1 MNLPRRDPADS
12 LWRADRRALTV
23 GLVLTITLVAFEA
36 LAVSTVMPIAARE
49 LGGLELYGWVFS
61 AFMLGSLIG
70 IVVVGGLIDRRGLA
84 LPFAVGLSL
93 FAIGLLIGGLAP
105 SMQVLVVSR
114 FIQGLGA
121 GTIQPI
127 AYVAIARTLPE
138 SLRPRMF
145 ATLSTAW
152 VVPGLVGPAIAG
164 TIGEAVGWRY
174 VFLGL
179 LPLIA
184 LAGALTLG
192 ALRAVVA
199 APPRTSVPDR
209 RLPLALI
216 VALGAGLVTVGLTI
230 GQPVPTVVLTGIG
243 LVVGVYALRRLTPP
257 GTLVAR
263 PVLPAAV
270 LLRGILTFAFF
281 SVDAFVALTLV
292 EWRGVSATEAGLAL
306 SAATITWTAGAWTQ
320 ARGASRWPTHRFVA
334 AGFAVT
340 TIGLASFLLVL
351 RQDVNW
357 LIAVPTFAIT
367 GFGMGLAYS
376 PLALIVLR
384 EAPANGQG
392 AATSALSLSDSLGTA
407 LGTGVTGAL
416 VAFSIRST
424 GEPAVGLQV
433 AFALAVAVGFGG
445 LLLTRRLR
453 ARAAAVPVTAGG
465 EVSQGAEVAGAS
477 ATRRRPRRRPRPRP
491 RRLRHRC
498 HAPDARPATPA
509 MSKPGMPAV
518 DFGRPR
524 HPRRRRPTMEVPISC
539 LPRNSA
545 RRSARSPTSR
555 SPASSSTTSPRC

>member
-1 MNLPRRDPADS
+1 MNRPRRDPADS
-12 LWRADRRALTV
+12 LWSPDRRALTI

-61 AFMLGSLIG
+61 AFFLGSLIG

-84 LPFAVGLSL
+84 LPFATGLSL
-93 FAIGLLIGGLAP
+93 FGVGLLIGGLAP
-105 SMQVLVVSR
+105 SMQVLVVAR
-114 FIQGLGA
+114 FIQGLGG

-164 TIGEAVGWRY
+164 TIGEALGWRY

-179 LPLIA
+179 LPLIG
-184 LAGALTLG
+184 LSGGLTLG
-192 ALRAVVA
+192 ALRKVAA
-199 APPRTSVPDR
+199 APPRATVLPDR
-209 RLPLALI
+209 RLPLALL

-230 GQPVPTVVLTGIG
+230 GEPLPTVALTGIG
-243 LVVGVYALRRLTPP
+243 LVVGIYALRRLTPA

-263 PVLPAAV
+263 PVMPAAV

-292 EWRGVSATEAGLAL
+292 EWRGLSATQAGIAL

-320 ARGASRWPTHRFVA
+320 ARGASRWPTHRFVQ

-340 TIGLASFLLVL
+340 AMGLAGFMLTLN
-351 RQDVNW
+351 QDISW
-357 LIAVPTFAIT
+357 LIAIPTFGLA

-384 EAPANGQG
+384 EAPATSQG
-392 AATSALSLSDSLGTA
+392 AATSALSLLNSVGTA

-416 VAFSIRST
+416 VAASVRST
-424 GEPAVGLQV
+424 DEPAAGLTAGFATAIAVGL
-433 AFALAVAVGFGG
+433 GG
-445 LLLTRRLR
+445 LALTRRLR
-453 ARAAAVPVTAGG
+453 PRPSTAPATADVTA
-465 EVSQGAEVAGAS
+465 SAGISGPA
-477 ATRRRPRRRPRPRP
+477 APRVR
-491 RRLRHRC
+491 
-498 HAPDARPATPA
+498 
-509 MSKPGMPAV
+509 
-518 DFGRPR
+518 
-524 HPRRRRPTMEVPISC
+524 
-539 LPRNSA
+539 
-545 RRSARSPTSR
+545 R
-555 SPASSSTTSPRC
+555 SPAQRAASPSPAPRS